1 MLVLTRRENE
11 RVVLP
16 TINTSIQ
23 VVRITGST
31 VRLGIDAPA
40 NVPVFREELL
50 REGEGVA
57 RPAGNGNRSGS
68 APSPNAPVN
77 LQQVPVQGADSLV
90 KDYEKLLDC
99 LALAFDLAETHLARG
114 RIDEARETLDRARG
128 HIRRV
133 LARQPS
139 TRLPKSK
146 VCSGRVALVI
156 EPPSDQN
163 NSLSRV
169 LREAGY
175 SVVSFAS
182 GCQAI
187 DYLATH
193 GRPNLIIINLHENR
207 PCAADAIRAI
217 RKNPALRGVKVVA
230 LGDAQPAEVEISIG
244 PHGVDY
250 WFSSQTRPESI
261 LEEIEA

>member
-23 VVRITGST
+23 VVRIAGST

-50 REGEGVA
+50 REGESGA
-57 RPAGNGNRSGS
+57 RPAADGKRFHSEPSTDTPINPQQLPVRDS
-68 APSPNAPVN
+68 AP
-77 LQQVPVQGADSLV
+77 LV

-99 LALAFDLAETHLARG
+99 LSLAFDLAETHLAHG
-114 RIDEARETLDRARG
+114 RIEEARETLGKARE

-133 LARQPS
+133 CARQRSATFAPAE
-139 TRLPKSK
+139 T
-146 VCSGRVALVI
+146 SGRRVALMI
-156 EPPSDQN
+156 EPSSGQSS
-163 NSLSRV
+163 SLSRV

-175 SVVSFAS
+175 TVVSFAS
-182 GCQAI
+182 GCRAI
-187 DYLATH
+187 DYLATY
-193 GRPNLIIINLHENR
+193 GRPNLIIINLPENR
-207 PCAADAIRAI
+207 PCAADTVRAI
-217 RKNPALRGVKVVA
+217 RENPALRGVKVVA
-230 LGDAQPAEVEISIG
+230 LSDYRPAEVEISIG

-250 WFSSQTRPESI
+250 WFASQTCPETI
-261 LEEIEA
+261 LQEIEA